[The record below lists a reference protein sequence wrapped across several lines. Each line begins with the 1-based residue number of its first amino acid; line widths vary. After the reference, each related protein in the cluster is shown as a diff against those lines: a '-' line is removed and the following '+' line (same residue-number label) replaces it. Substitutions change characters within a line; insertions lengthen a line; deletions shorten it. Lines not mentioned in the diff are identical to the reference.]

1 MRKILLVISFA
12 FLFAFSCEKKTPFE
26 EDRKINLEDIDW
38 ENLKRRL
45 WCENDS
51 IPLVFD
57 NNTEH

>member
-1 MRKILLVISFA
+1 MKKILILILLVS
-12 FLFAFSCEKKTPFE
+12 LFSCEKKTPFE

-38 ENLKRRL
+38 EDFKRRL

-51 IPLVFD
+51 IPLVFG